1 MAKKRI
7 GKGLGALI
15 PTELEETILGKKE
28 NEKDQKTDQIEVDL
42 IKTALSQARNDFDKN
57 KMKELTASVKE
68 HGILQPLLIRKKG
81 DEYELIAGERR
92 LRAAKNAGLKTVPV
106 YLIEADDERA
116 AEMGLIENLQRENLN
131 AVEEALA
138 YKEMQTKFGHNQESL
153 AKILGKSRSAV
164 ANTLRLL
171 SLDEETKKYLE
182 EGKLSSG
189 HGRALL
195 AVKAETRRMQLRD
208 RIIKEHLSVHQAEEA
223 AKLLNEVA
231 AKKKESIKKKKNPF
245 CTEMENKLRD
255 RFQTKIRIT
264 GDGKG
269 GKIQLTYHDREEL
282 ERILELMIEE
292 EK

>member
-42 IKTALSQARNDFDKN
+42 IKTALSQARNDFDEN

-138 YKEMQTKFGHNQESL
+138 YKEMQTKYGYNQESL
-153 AKILGKSRSAV
+153 AKIIGKSRSAV
-164 ANTLRLL
+164 ANT
-171 SLDEETKKYLE
+171 
-182 EGKLSSG
+182 
-189 HGRALL
+189 
-195 AVKAETRRMQLRD
+195 
-208 RIIKEHLSVHQAEEA
+208 
-223 AKLLNEVA
+223 
-231 AKKKESIKKKKNPF
+231 
-245 CTEMENKLRD
+245 
-255 RFQTKIRIT
+255 
-264 GDGKG
+264 
-269 GKIQLTYHDREEL
+269 
-282 ERILELMIEE
+282 
-292 EK
+292 